1 MKFLDGKYVLQM
13 LDGMLL
19 TLQLFAVTWVCAF
32 ALALLLTTVRASGW
46 KSCRRLVDAFVEYQR
61 NVPLLVHVFFWY
73 FGVPE
78 LLPEAVGDWLNN
90 HNAGLVLAAIALS
103 LSSAAYIA
111 EDMRSGLQAIAATQ
125 FEAARA
131 MGASYLQCM
140 RFVIVPQALRNAL
153 PALIGR
159 ALLLFKSTSVVMAIG
174 VMELTYRTREIDNDT
189 YQTFAT
195 YTVATL
201 LYLAGSFVIMFAGEK
216 ISARYRIPGLRH
228 A

>member
-1 MKFLDGKYVLQM
+1 MKLLETHYLLQM
-13 LDGMLL
+13 LDGLWL
-19 TLQLFAVTWVCAF
+19 SVQLFAVTWLCAF
-32 ALALLLTTVRASGW
+32 TVALLLTVSRASGGVA
-46 KSCRRLVDAFVEYQR
+46 CRRLVDAFVEYQR

-78 LLPEAVGDWLNN
+78 LLPEAVADWLNN
-90 HNAGLVLAAIALS
+90 HNAGLLLAGIALS

-111 EDMRSGLQAIAATQ
+111 EDMRSGLQAIPATQ

-131 MGASYLQCM
+131 IGASYLQCM
-140 RFVIVPQALRNAL
+140 RFVIVPQALRHAL

-189 YQTFAT
+189 YLTFST

-201 LYLAGSFVIMFAGEK
+201 LYLAGSFVIMALGERLC
-216 ISARYRIPGLRH
+216 ARYALPGTRH